1 MAPINNTGVANREV
15 AAEQPDPHLR
25 PAGAGTLSWR
35 HSTSSPSTNE
45 DNRFGLHWPLLAALL
60 GLMALCGCASKSAR
74 PVTESSALVI
84 TPVSRTS
91 IRDRRPEFRN
101 IFCAVLEARNVE
113 QSREESCDERLLRL
127 SDELPGRQTPVE
139 LGVSQQAF
147 TVIFIAGL
155 YSDCVDQTNQARTQ
169 FKDYLARFGYHF
181 ETLRVSGVSSTE
193 SNARFIRDALLDMP
207 ELGDTRKGVIV
218 GHSKGV
224 VDTLEALVTYPELRP
239 KISAVISLAGAIG
252 GSPLADLAPDAAI
265 SLAQNTPGLQCKDG
279 DGGAME
285 SLRPSVRRAWLANN
299 PLPADVAY
307 YSIVGLPTPD
317 RISRGLK
324 AAYNVLSDIDPRN
337 DGNLIFYDQVVPGST
352 LLGYA
357 NADHWAISTDM
368 GTSPYSLVRS
378 LADKSD
384 YPREQLLEAALR
396 FVELDMAT
404 RPRN

>member
-1 MAPINNTGVANREV
+1 MIVLENFEVANRSGT
-15 AAEQPDPHLR
+15 AED
-25 PAGAGTLSWR
+25 S
-35 HSTSSPSTNE
+35 
-45 DNRFGLHWPLLAALL
+45 RFGLHWPLLAALL
-60 GLMALCGCASKSAR
+60 GLIVLCGCASKAAR
-74 PVTESSALVI
+74 PVTDSSALVI
-84 TPVSRTS
+84 TPVSQTS

-101 IFCAVLEARNVE
+101 VFCSVLQARMAE
-113 QSREESCDERLLRL
+113 QDGEESCDDRLLRL
-127 SDELPGRQTPVE
+127 SDELPRAQTPVD

-193 SNARFIRDALLDMP
+193 SNAQFIRDALLDMP
-207 ELGDTRKGVIV
+207 ELGDTRKGIIV

-239 KISAVISLAGAIG
+239 KVSAVISLAGAIG

-265 SLAQNTPGLQCKDG
+265 SVAQNTPGLNCKDG
-279 DGGAME
+279 DGGALD

-299 PLPADVAY
+299 ALPDDVAY

-317 RISRGLK
+317 RVSRGLK
-324 AAYNVLSDIDPRN
+324 AAYNVLSDTDPRN
-337 DGNLIFYDQVVPGST
+337 DGNLIFYDQVIPGST

-357 NADHWAISTDM
+357 NADHWAIATDM

-384 YPREQLLEAALR
+384 YPREALLEAALR
-396 FVELDMAT
+396 FVEMDLTTDLED
-404 RPRN
+404 

>member
-1 MAPINNTGVANREV
+1 MAAPDNTLVANRPGH
-15 AAEQPDPHLR
+15 AEDGR
-25 PAGAGTLSWR
+25 SGWC
-35 HSTSSPSTNE
+35 
-45 DNRFGLHWPLLAALL
+45 WPLLMA
-60 GLMALCGCASKSAR
+60 LMAIMVLSGCASKAAR
-74 PVTESSALVI
+74 PVTDSSALVI
-84 TPVSRTS
+84 TPVSQTG
-91 IRDRRPEFRN
+91 IRDQRAEFRN
-101 IFCAVLEARNVE
+101 IFCTVLEARSAE
-113 QSREESCDERLLRL
+113 QDREETCDDRLLRL
-127 SDELPGRQTPVE
+127 SDESPRMQAPVD
-139 LGVSQQAF
+139 LGASKQAF

-155 YSDCVDQTNQARTQ
+155 YSDCVEQTNQARTQ
-169 FKDYLARFGYHF
+169 FKEYLARFGYHF
-181 ETLRVSGVSSTE
+181 ETLRVSGISSTE

-224 VDTLEALVTYPELRP
+224 VDTLQALVTYPELRP

-265 SLAQNTPGLQCKDG
+265 SIPRNTPGLQCKDG

-299 PLPADVAY
+299 PLPDDVAY

-317 RISRGLK
+317 RISRGLR
-324 AAYNVLSDIDPRN
+324 AGHNVLSDIDPRN
-337 DGNLIFYDQVVPGST
+337 DGNLIFYDQVIPGST

-368 GTSPYSLVRS
+368 GTSPYALVRS
-378 LADKSD
+378 VADKSD

-396 FVELDMAT
+396 FVEMDLTNELD
-404 RPRN
+404 N

>member
-1 MAPINNTGVANREV
+1 
-15 AAEQPDPHLR
+15 
-25 PAGAGTLSWR
+25 
-35 HSTSSPSTNE
+35 
-45 DNRFGLHWPLLAALL
+45 
-60 GLMALCGCASKSAR
+60 
-74 PVTESSALVI
+74 VTDSSALVI
-84 TPVSRTS
+84 TPVSQTS

-101 IFCAVLEARNVE
+101 VFCAVLEARSAE
-113 QSREESCDERLLRL
+113 QNEKESCDDRLLRL
-127 SDELPGRQTPVE
+127 SDELSRTQIPVH
-139 LGVSQQAF
+139 LGVSQQAIS
-147 TVIFIAGL
+147 VIFIAGL
-155 YSDCVDQTNQARTQ
+155 YSDCVEQTNQARTQ
-169 FKDYLARFGYHF
+169 FKEYLARFGYHF

-207 ELGDTRKGVIV
+207 ELGDTRKGIVV

-224 VDTLEALVTYPELRP
+224 VDTLEALVSYPELRP
-239 KISAVISLAGAIG
+239 KVSAVISLAGAIG

-337 DGNLIFYDQVVPGST
+337 DGNLIFYDQVIPGST

-368 GTSPYSLVRS
+368 GTSPYALVRS

-384 YPREQLLEAALR
+384 YPREALLEAALR
-396 FVELDMAT
+396 FVEMDLANELQD
-404 RPRN
+404 